1 MGDLHGV
8 VKTAGFHQLDVDE
21 VAGPHRQQ
29 AENLIGAEG
38 RFVGHDVGFHMIGHI
53 FQPVKVMRLHRLL
66 DQFDVQTVRLEA
78 ADRPDRLLGIPAL
91 VGVEPDLDDRADGVA
106 DGLHPPDIQRR
117 VVADLQ
123 LERGVAFGHGFQRIA
138 HHFVRLVQA
147 DGQVGLHAPAVA
159 AEQFVERQAVAF
171 AEQVVH
177 GDIQGGLG
185 GAVVQHAAVQRRHDA
200 FDVVDVH
207 ADELGRER
215 VPDRGDDGVLAVAGD
230 HGGRRRVAKPD
241 FAGVGHHFDDDVLR
255 RMYGA
260 QGRFEGFLER
270 DADFADF
277 DRLDLHAGPTLLI
290 CCAR

>member
-1 MGDLHGV
+1 MDDLHGV
-8 VKTAGFHQLDVDE
+8 VQTAGLHQLDIDE

-29 AENLIGAEG
+29 PEHLVGAEG
-38 RFVGHDVGFHMIGHI
+38 RFVGHDVGFHVIGHI

-66 DQFDVQTVRLEA
+66 DQFDVETVRLEA

-91 VGVEPDLDDRADGVA
+91 VGVEPDFDGRADGVA
-106 DGLHPPDIQRR
+106 DGLDPPDIQRR

-123 LERGVAFGHGFQRIA
+123 LECGVAFGHGFQRVA

-177 GDIQGGLG
+177 GDVQGGLG

-200 FDVVDVH
+200 FQVVDFH

-215 VPDRGDDGVLAVAGD
+215 VPNRGDDRVLAVAGD
-230 HGGRRRVAKPD
+230 HGGRRRVAEAD
-241 FAGVGHHFDDDVLR
+241 LAGIGHHFDDDVLR
-255 RMYGA
+255 RVYRA
-260 QGRFEGFLER
+260 QGGFERLLER
-270 DADFADF
+270 DADFADL
-277 DRLDLHAGPTLLI
+277 DRLDLHTDPTLLT